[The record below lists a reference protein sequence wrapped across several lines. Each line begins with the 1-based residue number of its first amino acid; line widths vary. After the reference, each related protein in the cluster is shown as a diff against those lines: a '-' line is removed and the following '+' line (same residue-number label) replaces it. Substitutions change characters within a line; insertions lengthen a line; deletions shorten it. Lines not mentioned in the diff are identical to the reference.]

1 MQLTVE
7 SVDATHVW
15 VDFNQPGDLSITVGT
30 SLVAITRPAA
40 IYSDPYA
47 QTAIAG
53 SQVTVDSTGRASF
66 FLKDSRADAVASGT
80 GFTARLFAF
89 LAGGHRAGNSS
100 WLNAMDFPTI
110 QDAVNQVPI
119 GGGTVFIPA
128 GVYGPSS
135 LPAFEPPLVLP
146 YDRPIRILGEG
157 REITTLQYRFVD
169 VPGSFDPSLD
179 LIQMTGH
186 YQTIE
191 DLSLR
196 GGVSPLAEGH
206 GSAIRIWRTQHV
218 ANDDGL
224 IFGAAVRRVAIFDS
238 PGFGIKV
245 DDAVRNNV
253 VQCSVWASY
262 DDILIQNCWLGG
274 AYVGLRTTTQ
284 SFRNCNFRSMGGL
297 HPVPNPSVRASGSSG
312 LSFRDCIFD
321 DLGGVA
327 ISLADVNNVL
337 IDHCW
342 FEGRLAQG
350 TPSVDAS
357 GTYTGLRIASC
368 VFINNIATQG
378 SKDDL
383 LALRATGLGRSL
395 IISDAV
401 IWLNFG
407 NGANASGPNIE
418 IVSSAPELP
427 RNEVTVIGGTLR
439 DSTGL
444 HTAPHC
450 RLRTDDG
457 NAISAT
463 LGSAWRSRVPSLTTV
478 ERDSVNDWNAGDL
491 IFNSD
496 VPVAQMY
503 DGSLWRNLWP

>member
-1 MQLTVE
+1 MLVD

-15 VDFNQPGDLSITVGT
+15 VLYNEQTDLTVPINT
-30 SLVAITRPAA
+30 TLVAITRPATV
-40 IYSDPYA
+40 YSDPYA
-47 QTAIAG
+47 QVPLG
-53 SQVTVDSTGRASF
+53 SSQTTVGSTGRATF
-66 FLKDSRADAVASGT
+66 FLKDSRADALVTGSGFST
-80 GFTARLFAF
+80 RIYPF
-89 LAGGHRAGNSS
+89 LAGGYRAGNSS
-100 WLNAMDFPTI
+100 WLNAKDFPTI
-110 QDAVNQVPI
+110 QDAVNAVPI

-179 LIQMTGH
+179 LVQMTGH
-186 YQTIE
+186 FQTIE

-206 GSAIRIWRTQHV
+206 GSTIRIWRTRDV

-238 PGFGIKV
+238 PGFGIKI
-245 DDAVRNNV
+245 DDAIRENV

-262 DDILIQNCWLGG
+262 DDILIQNCGLGG

-297 HPVPNPSVRASGSSG
+297 YPVQNPSVRASGSSG

-327 ISLADVNNVL
+327 ISLADANNVL

-342 FEGRLAQG
+342 FEGRLEQG
-350 TPSVDAS
+350 TPNVDAS

-378 SKDDL
+378 SKDHL
-383 LALRATGLGRSL
+383 LALRATGLGRGL
-395 IISDAV
+395 VISDAV

-407 NGANASGPNIE
+407 NGANATGPNIE
-418 IVSSAPELP
+418 VISSAPELP

-450 RLRTDDG
+450 LLRTHDG
-457 NAISAT
+457 NAISAS

-478 ERDSVNDWNAGDL
+478 ERDSVGDWNAGDL

-503 DGSLWRNLWP
+503 DGSFWRNLWP